1 MLFYSTLLRKMPP
14 LLRPWLL
21 SKSFI
26 FDFLHLN
33 MVCLGIIHWGLIFAL
48 FVGHLS
54 GLVFSE
60 IPESVAW
67 CLTSIW
73 EIFQSLLLQT
83 FFFSSGISIIYAIT
97 FAVVSQFL
105 DIPFFVL
112 SDFFFFAK
120 MQLKVY
126 VSTDIS

>member
-60 IPESVAW
+60 IPESVV
-67 CLTSIW
+67 CCQLIITSNISSV
-73 EIFQSLLLQT
+73 SLSSLSDVPIMHLLHFVIVPWFLNT
-83 FFFSSGISIIYAIT
+83 VLFF
-97 FAVVSQFL
+97 
-105 DIPFFVL
+105 IPFSLCYLV
-112 SDFFFFAK
+112 
-120 MQLKVY
+120 
-126 VSTDIS
+126 